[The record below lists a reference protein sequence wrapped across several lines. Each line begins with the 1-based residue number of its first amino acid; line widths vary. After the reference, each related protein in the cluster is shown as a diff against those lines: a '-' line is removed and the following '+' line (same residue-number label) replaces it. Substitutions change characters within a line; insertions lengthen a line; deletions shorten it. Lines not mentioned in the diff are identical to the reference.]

1 MLTFLLELRRRSV
14 FRVAGGYMVVTWLVV
29 QLALAFET
37 ALQLPDWF
45 ASAITVAL
53 LIGFP
58 VAIIV
63 AWAFELTPDG
73 IKRTEEDPSFSHGR
87 EHRLRFADG
96 VIATALVA
104 VVALMGWNMT
114 RAHNVASL
122 ELPIGKAV
130 ADAVLLEEKEGRS
143 DIPTSVAVLPF
154 TDMSAEGDQAYFSD
168 GVAEE
173 ITNALNR
180 VPGLLVAARTSA
192 FSYRGTE
199 MALPKV
205 GQELG
210 VSHVL
215 EGSVRRDGEA
225 NPVNKDW
232 TLRVF

>member
-73 IKRTEEDPSFSHGR
+73 IKRTEEDTDFSHGR

-96 VIATALVA
+96 VIAAALVA
-104 VVALMGWNMT
+104 VVGLMGWNMT
-114 RAHNVASL
+114 RALNVASL
-122 ELPIGKAV
+122 EIPIGKAV
-130 ADAVLLEEKEGRS
+130 ADACS
-143 DIPTSVAVLPF
+143 SPPAVQVSRP
-154 TDMSAEGDQAYFSD
+154 SQ
-168 GVAEE
+168 
-173 ITNALNR
+173 
-180 VPGLLVAARTSA
+180 PGAVR
-192 FSYRGTE
+192 RR
-199 MALPKV
+199 
-205 GQELG
+205 
-210 VSHVL
+210 
-215 EGSVRRDGEA
+215 GSVQRGRIRRFPNRQE
-225 NPVNKDW
+225 
-232 TLRVF
+232 